1 MYLNSKN
8 KHAPE
13 RFDLKESFKPG
24 IVTPILVMF
33 VFALIVSV
41 NFIPQFKSLGVSE
54 NPYIVAIVINI
65 LAYALPTAFYCILRG
80 RKLMPFMRFR
90 FPKFS
95 SLLYI
100 FHITVFVICGVALL
114 SVLGYKMAPEAF
126 SGTSITSSAS
136 FAMSGGFF
144 NEVYIIFAFAL
155 IPAFAEEV
163 LFRGVVLTE
172 YEQSG
177 VIFASV
183 MSALMFAMSHFSLP
197 RLPVYIFSG
206 LVLSA
211 AVFAT
216 RSLITAILIHAVN
229 NIAVIYSERFIL
241 KIIDRENEST
251 VLMLV
256 ILGAV
261 LIISGM
267 LSCFEARRIYSGY
280 SEANEPTDRR
290 TVKKQGFFMRFAE
303 NFVSPTFLAL
313 IIIFILFTVVIK

>member
-1 MYLNSKN
+1 MKDN
-8 KHAPE
+8 
-13 RFDLKESFKPG
+13 FKPG
-24 IVTPILVMF
+24 IVTPILVLVVF
-33 VFALIVSV
+33 VLIVSV

-54 NPYIVAIVINI
+54 NPYIFAIVVNV

-80 RKLMPFMRFR
+80 RKLMPSMRFR
-90 FPKFS
+90 FPKFT

-100 FHITVFVICGVALL
+100 FHTTVFIVCGVALL

-126 SGTSITSSAS
+126 SGTSITSNAS

-144 NEVYIIFAFAL
+144 NEIYIIFAFAV
-155 IPAFAEEV
+155 IPAFAEEI

-172 YEQSG
+172 YEKNG
-177 VIFASV
+177 VILASV

-216 RSLITAILIHAVN
+216 RSLITAIAIHAVN
-229 NIAVIYSERFIL
+229 NIVVIYSERFIL

-251 VLMLV
+251 VLLLV
-256 ILGAV
+256 ILGV
-261 LIISGM
+261 ILIISGM
-267 LSCFEARRIYSGY
+267 LSCFEARRLYSGY
-280 SEANEPTDRR
+280 AETSEAIDRKALKR
-290 TVKKQGFFMRFAE
+290 DGVFMRLAGNFA
-303 NFVSPTFLAL
+303 SPTFLAL
-313 IIIFILFTVVIK
+313 VIIFILFTVVIK